1 VVRCAAIDAMIRVV
15 ARTGIP
21 TKRIVM
27 ADSIAD
33 IMVVTTILTR
43 DRVVYLTNNPTSKN
57 K

>member
-43 DRVVYLTNNPTSKN
+43 DRVVYLTNNPASKN